1 MRFTVIIT
9 GQALSWE
16 SRFRHEFSPSLLSP
30 IRCTFKNG
38 CRLGED
44 RMSGL
49 CWLGILIV
57 ILCLY
62 TSSLGGTRLLT
73 IKWVCFK
80 QKLVNTPTQE
90 AVVVALLKINQPLRT
105 SMHIPQPNQDGDI
118 THQRYQKQLL
128 GKEDVVLQPFH
139 DFKMTCQ
146 AGQPFCPRPDTRLW
160 NPGIIQLTMRRGNW
174 RDVKKHGR

>member
-1 MRFTVIIT
+1 VRFTVIIT

-30 IRCTFKNG
+30 IRRTFKNG

-80 QKLVNTPTQE
+80 QKLVNIPMFTYPGGGGRSPTE
-90 AVVVALLKINQPLRT
+90 NQPTTQNKYAHT
-105 SMHIPQPNQDGDI
+105 STQSRWRYNASKISKATTWKGGCSI
-118 THQRYQKQLL
+118 T
-128 GKEDVVLQPFH
+128 
-139 DFKMTCQ
+139 
-146 AGQPFCPRPDTRLW
+146 A
-160 NPGIIQLTMRRGNW
+160 IS
-174 RDVKKHGR
+174 